1 MTKVNLYDHQQQ
13 ALDETKDKNRVAY
26 YHDMGLGK
34 TYTGSEKLRTFNTL
48 ANLIVCQKSKI
59 SDWMDHLRKY
69 IAYDDSFVYDLTDKK
84 QYSEF
89 FKHIG
94 TLSINP
100 ENAYGVIN
108 YDLIF
113 RRPELTSLEHFTLML
128 DESSLISNEKAKR
141 TKFILSLQPDNV
153 ILLSGTPTAG
163 KYERLWS
170 QLHLL
175 GWDISKS
182 TYYRQYVITEFVD
195 NPITG
200 FKIPVVRGYKN
211 TDRLKRKLR
220 EYGAVFLKTEEV
232 MSLPVK
238 NYIDV
243 KTPLPA
249 QYKKFMRDGYIVID
263 DKEYVGDTMLSKRI
277 YARMICSLS
286 QERMTAFKD
295 LVESTNDRLIVFYN
309 YNDELLALRSA
320 CIDMERPVSIING
333 EDKDLEAYNECPD
346 SITLVQYQA
355 GAMGLNLQLSNKVIF
370 FSPTD
375 RVDLWMQGQKRIHR
389 IGQDRPCYYYKLFSP
404 DSIESHIYKAL
415 EKGVDYTDDLFKEE
429 LERYEVHE

>member
-1 MTKVNLYDHQQQ
+1 
-13 ALDETKDKNRVAY
+13 
-26 YHDMGLGK
+26 
-34 TYTGSEKLRTFNTL
+34 
-48 ANLIVCQKSKI
+48 
-59 SDWMDHLRKY
+59 MDHLRKY

-113 RRPELTSLEHFTLML
+113 RRPELKTLEHFTLML

-182 TYYRQYVITEFVD
+182 TFYKQYVITEFVD
-195 NPITG
+195 NPVTG

-232 MSLPVK
+232 INLPVK

-243 KTPLPA
+243 STRLPA
-249 QYKKFMRDGYIVID
+249 QYKKFMHEGYIVID
-263 DKEYVGDTMLSKRI
+263 DKEYVGDTILSKRI

-286 QERMTAFKD
+286 QERITAFKD

-320 CIDMERPVSIING
+320 CIDLERPVSIING
-333 EDKDLEAYNECPD
+333 EDKDLEAYNTSED
-346 SITLVQYQA
+346 SVTLVQYQA

-389 IGQDRPCYYYKLFSP
+389 IGQDRPCYYYKLYSP
-404 DSIESHIYKAL
+404 DSIEERIYEAL
-415 EKGVDYTDDLFKEE
+415 EKGVDYTDDLFREE
-429 LERYEVHE
+429 LNRYEVHE